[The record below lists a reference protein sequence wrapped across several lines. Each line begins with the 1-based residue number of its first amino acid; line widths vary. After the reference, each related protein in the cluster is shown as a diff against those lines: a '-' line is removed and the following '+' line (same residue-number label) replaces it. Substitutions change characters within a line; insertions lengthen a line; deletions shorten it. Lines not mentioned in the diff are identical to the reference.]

1 MPKPYDVVKKKVN
14 LKKLLEEGAIV
25 LERAYAVRIC
35 VCGSDIQGGE
45 KHLAIYT
52 PNGVFSAKRHNF
64 CRQCS
69 GKLIRMA
76 TQRLFSFEKRIF
88 GNGGA

>member
-14 LKKLLEEGAIV
+14 FKRFLDEGAIV
-25 LERAYAVRIC
+25 LEKAYAVRNC
-35 VCGSDIQGGE
+35 VCGSNISKGE
-45 KHLAIYT
+45 KHLAIYS

-76 TQRLFSFEKRIF
+76 TQRLFNFEKRIF
-88 GNGGA
+88 GQGGA